1 MKRNEIIIY
10 NNYQLFLVLDEISN
24 EINFKFKHL
33 NKDNF
38 HFKDKENFEYNL
50 IISKKKLENQKNNL
64 IIKNFPLNIKKL
76 VEKINIEFLKINFS
90 EQSNISIKDYFINLN
105 SRELT
110 KNNIKI
116 KLTEKEVS
124 SIIYLFKKK
133 KPVSIRKLE
142 EDVWMYQFDIETH
155 TVETHIYRLRKKIF
169 DNFKDDKFIIS
180 TKDGYKL

>member
-1 MKRNEIIIY
+1 MNHNEIIIY

-24 EINFKFKHL
+24 EINLKFKHL
-33 NKDNF
+33 SKDNF
-38 HFKDKENFEYNL
+38 HSKDKENFEYNL
-50 IISKKKLENQKNNL
+50 ILSKKKIENQRNNL

-76 VEKINIEFLKINFS
+76 VEKINIEFLKINYS
-90 EQSNISIKDYFINLN
+90 EQSKISIKDYFINLN

-110 KNNIKI
+110 KNGNKI

-142 EDVWMYQFDIETH
+142 EDVWKYQFDIETH

-180 TKDGYKL
+180 TKNGYKL